1 MIRAKKNGN
10 LKTQRKKVH
19 APNGVNSLRVLNQS
33 NSHYGLKE
41 IKDIPQNG
49 KKKNFARR
57 LQFLSKHSSR
67 TDRTQTKVH

>member
-33 NSHYGLKE
+33 NSHYGLK
-41 IKDIPQNG
+41 
-49 KKKNFARR
+49 
-57 LQFLSKHSSR
+57 
-67 TDRTQTKVH
+67 